1 MLSYCGLTCIFLIT
15 NNFEQDSLYFS
26 PFGFHLLKIAYVYVS
41 CAHFS
46 HEHFLLVADLQVFL
60 HLLETKN
67 ENNLLSV
74 FDIVTI
80 FYPIL
85 YLLLSP

>member
-1 MLSYCGLTCIFLIT
+1 
-15 NNFEQDSLYFS
+15 
-26 PFGFHLLKIAYVYVS
+26 VYVS